1 MRSEIVQA
9 PLRIAVVAPPWYALP
24 PQGYGGIE
32 LVVTLLVRELRARG
46 HSVLVFGAEGSDLG
60 TIACAPQGWDAD
72 LGQPSGA
79 ARELTY
85 LARVCNRVGSSGPL
99 DVIHDHSGFAGLL
112 AATLLDVAPVVHT
125 VHGPLFELQRTFY
138 RSVGDSAGLVAISH
152 SQRASGPGLSWLGTV
167 HNAVDV
173 GALRTGTAPEREGY
187 LLCLARVCREK
198 GQHVAIEVARRTG
211 RRLVLA
217 GKVEDTPEGRSY
229 FEDAI
234 APFIDGGLVVHL
246 PNVAGAEKAD
256 LLARAHALLAPIHW
270 PEPFGLSV
278 AEALVSGT
286 PAISFSL
293 GAAPEL
299 IDHGDTGFVVH
310 DVDGMVAAVADCTWI
325 DRLACARTGRARF
338 HPRVM
343 GERYL
348 RVYAA
353 AAAKDR
359 VTLQGRGM
367 ESADSVA

>member
-1 MRSEIVQA
+1 VTSDTIEA

-32 LVVTLLVRELRARG
+32 LVVTLLVRDLRARG

-72 LGQPSGA
+72 LGQPSGS

-85 LARVCNRVGSSGPL
+85 LARVCRRLGRSGSI
-99 DVIHDHSGFAGLL
+99 DVIHDHSGFAGVL

-138 RSVGDSAGLVAISH
+138 RSLGDSAGLVAISH
-152 SQRASGPGLSWLGTV
+152 SQRRSAPALSWLGTV

-173 GALRTGTAPEREGY
+173 AALRTGTAAERGGY
-187 LLCLARVCREK
+187 LLCLARVCSDK

-217 GKVEDTPEGRSY
+217 GKVEDSPEGRAY
-229 FEDAI
+229 FEESI
-234 APFIDGGLVVHL
+234 APFIDGDLVVHI
-246 PNVAGAEKAD
+246 PNVAGVEKAD

-293 GAAPEL
+293 GAASEL
-299 IDHGDTGFVVH
+299 IDHGTTGFVVD
-310 DVDGMVAAVADCTWI
+310 DVDRMVAAVADCTWI
-325 DRLACARTGRARF
+325 DPLACARTGRARF

-348 RVYAA
+348 GIYAA
-353 AAAKDR
+353 VAAGGRLALARR
-359 VTLQGRGM
+359 VM
-367 ESADSVA
+367 ESAGSVA